1 MSWSGK
7 KYNFRHHK
15 LYANLKLS
23 LFILK
28 AQEKEREGVM
38 EVESLEVLQTR
49 TGVEFPSSIG
59 NPIAF
64 RITRFYNK

>member
-15 LYANLKLS
+15 LYPNLKLS

-49 TGVEFPSSIG
+49 TGVAFPSPIG